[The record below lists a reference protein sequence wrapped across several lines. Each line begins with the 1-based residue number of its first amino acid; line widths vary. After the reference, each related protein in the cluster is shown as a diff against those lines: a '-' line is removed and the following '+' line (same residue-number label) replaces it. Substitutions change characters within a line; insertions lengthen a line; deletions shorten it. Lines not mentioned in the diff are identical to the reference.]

1 MFEDTLRLAIPNR
14 IAPKCLHCEDTHTC
28 QKCLGPG
35 DLAGW
40 MGIVYE
46 CDACNG
52 EGMCPECCCRA
63 CTEVGQV
70 PCRCD
75 EDDE

>member
-1 MFEDTLRLAIPNR
+1 MVLLIPNR
-14 IAPKCLHCEDTHTC
+14 VSPKCPHCEDTHTC
-28 QKCLGPG
+28 EKC
-35 DLAGW
+35 AGF
-40 MGIVYE
+40 GEIASRYFSYASE
-46 CDACNG
+46 CDECSG
-52 EGMCPECCCRA
+52 EGMCRECCCPR